1 VALLRLCKA
10 LPGSFYQ
17 GHRMYVLE
25 MRNIKKEFPG
35 VRALDDAQLRLRPG
49 SVHALMGENGAGK
62 STLMKCL
69 FGIYKKDDGEILLDG
84 KSVSFDNPRQALDN
98 GVSMVHQELNQVLER
113 SVLDNIWLGRFPAQ
127 GLIVNDRKMLLETQ
141 SIFDQFSITI
151 NPLQKI
157 GKLSVSERQMIEIA
171 KAVSCGARIIVLDEP
186 TSSLTESE
194 VEHLFT
200 IIRALK
206 AQNVA
211 VIYISHKMDEIF
223 QIADEVTVMRDGH
236 WIMTSPISEITKEKL
251 ISAMVG
257 RDFSSMFPPK
267 TNVPSEE
274 VVLQVKNLSGAY
286 EPTVKEVSFNLRRG
300 EILGISGLVGSR
312 RTEMVETIFGLRK
325 IKTGNITVENTQLK
339 QHTPR
344 ESIAHGI
351 GLVTEER
358 RATGIFPLMD
368 VQFNAMISNLKNYV
382 KFGVVNYKKSSQDTA
397 WVIQRLSVKTPS
409 PRTAIANLSGGN
421 QQKVILGR
429 WLLTSPRVLLLDEP
443 TRGIDVGAKYE
454 IYQLMINL
462 ASQGNAIVF
471 ISSEMPELLGIT
483 DRILVM
489 SNGRMVDIVQTHDT
503 NQEELL
509 MLAAKY
515 I

>member
-1 VALLRLCKA
+1 MHRQ
-10 LPGSFYQ
+10 GSFYQ

-25 MRNIKKEFPG
+25 MRNIAKEFPG
-35 VRALDDAQLRLRPG
+35 VKALDDAQLRLRPG

-69 FGIYKKDDGEILLDG
+69 FGIYKKDNGEILLDG
-84 KSVSFDNPRQALDN
+84 KSISFENPRQALDS

-113 SVLDNIWLGRFPAQ
+113 SVLDNIWLGRFPTKS
-127 GLIVNDRKMLLETQ
+127 LVVDDKKMLLETK
-141 SIFDQFSITI
+141 SIFDQFRITI

-200 IIRALK
+200 IIRALR

-223 QIADEVTVMRDGH
+223 QIADEVTVMRDGRC
-236 WIMTSPISEITKEKL
+236 ILTSPISEITKDKL

-267 TNVPSEE
+267 TNTPSEE

-286 EPTVKEVSFNLRRG
+286 EPTAKEVSFDLHRG

-325 IKTGNITVENTQLK
+325 TKTGHIIVDGTPMK

-368 VQFNAMISNLKNYV
+368 IQFNAMISNLKKYV
-382 KFGVVNYKKSSQDTA
+382 KFGVVNYRKSSQDTA

-409 PRTAIANLSGGN
+409 SRTPIANLSGGN

-429 WLLTSPRVLLLDEP
+429 WLLTSPKVLLLDEP

-489 SNGRMVDIVQTHDT
+489 SNGRMVDIVQTRTT

>member
-1 VALLRLCKA
+1 
-10 LPGSFYQ
+10 
-17 GHRMYVLE
+17 MYVLE

-84 KSVSFDNPRQALDN
+84 NSVSFENPRQALDN

-113 SVLDNIWLGRFPAQ
+113 SVLDNIWLGRFPAKR
-127 GLIVNDRKMLLETQ
+127 LVVDDKKMLLETQ
-141 SIFDQFSITI
+141 SIFDQFRITI

-157 GKLSVSERQMIEIA
+157 GRLSVSERQMIEIA

-200 IIRALK
+200 IIRALR

-274 VVLQVKNLSGAY
+274 VVLQVKNLSGTY
-286 EPTVKEVSFNLRRG
+286 EPTVKEVSFDLHRG

-312 RTEMVETIFGLRK
+312 RTEMVETIFGFRK
-325 IKTGNITVENTQLK
+325 IKTGSITVEGTPLK

-429 WLLTSPRVLLLDEP
+429 WLLTSPKVLLLDEP

-483 DRILVM
+483 DKILVM
-489 SNGRMVDIVQTHDT
+489 SNGRMVDIVRTHDT